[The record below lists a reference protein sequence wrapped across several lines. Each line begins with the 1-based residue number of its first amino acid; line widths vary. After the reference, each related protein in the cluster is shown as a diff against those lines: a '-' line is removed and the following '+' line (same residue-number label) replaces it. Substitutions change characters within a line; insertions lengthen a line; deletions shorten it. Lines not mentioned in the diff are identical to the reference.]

1 MRKIIY
7 FLLPLMLA
15 TATASAQT
23 SIMDGQI
30 TVSAPDVFRNADKVY
45 VSFSMD
51 VSGLKVKTNREVILT
66 PALRDTVG
74 NVQKLPEIWLVGRNR
89 YFYQMRNGNAVEN
102 EHFYRKKDVSKV
114 LYDVNVPYEPWM
126 KYADLVLEEDV
137 CGCSELLLSGENML
151 FSPFVPLYVYVTPP
165 VDMVKVRNI
174 TGSAFID
181 FPVSRTEIYPEYRDN
196 PAELAKIRNSIDL
209 VKNDSDATIVGIS
222 IKGYASPESPYEN
235 NTRLAKGRTAALKE
249 YVMEL
254 YDFPEE
260 IFTISYEPEDWAG
273 LRKYVAASSLSG
285 KDGILGWIDKDMDPD
300 AKEWGIRN
308 DYPQDY
314 AFLLANCYPALRHSD
329 YEVKYVLRT
338 YTDVEEMK
346 KVLETSPGKLS
357 LYEMYQIAS
366 TYEKGSDEYNELVT
380 IMVHLYPDDEVAN
393 LNAANVAIAEGDF
406 KSARKYIERSGNRPE
421 AVYARGLLLAVEGK
435 YAEARPYVE
444 QARDAGVAEAEEC
457 LSRIDR
463 ADIQ

>member
-1 MRKIIY
+1 
-7 FLLPLMLA
+7 
-15 TATASAQT
+15 
-23 SIMDGQI
+23 
-30 TVSAPDVFRNADKVY
+30 
-45 VSFSMD
+45 
-51 VSGLKVKTNREVILT
+51 
-66 PALRDTVG
+66 
-74 NVQKLPEIWLVGRNR
+74 
-89 YFYQMRNGNAVEN
+89 
-102 EHFYRKKDVSKV
+102 
-114 LYDVNVPYEPWM
+114 
-126 KYADLVLEEDV
+126 
-137 CGCSELLLSGENML
+137 
-151 FSPFVPLYVYVTPP
+151 
-165 VDMVKVRNI
+165 
-174 TGSAFID
+174 
-181 FPVSRTEIYPEYRDN
+181 
-196 PAELAKIRNSIDL
+196 
-209 VKNDSDATIVGIS
+209 
-222 IKGYASPESPYEN
+222 
-235 NTRLAKGRTAALKE
+235 
-249 YVMEL
+249 
-254 YDFPEE
+254 
-260 IFTISYEPEDWAG
+260 
-273 LRKYVAASSLSG
+273 
-285 KDGILGWIDKDMDPD
+285 MDPD

-338 YTDVEEMK
+338 YTDVEEME